1 MESQYTV
8 SAAAAALSV
17 SVSTVRRIADD
28 FTAYLPDYQP
38 LPGEARR
45 LSPADVR
52 TISAILSRLQAR
64 PGLTRSA
71 LLSELSAPGSEPL
84 IIPAS
89 LPAPERASPQDAPG
103 RAISV
108 ESGQASQGSADSPG
122 PALPALRSEILST
135 VASLSER
142 IERIERRESQPAPAQ
157 GIPASPLA
165 MAVLVS
171 VGILIVSLT
180 VSALTQWFG
189 VGVAGSALAL
199 IVLIVGL
206 VAPSMRR

>member
-1 MESQYTV
+1 MLSVYTV
-8 SAAAAALSV
+8 KQAADLLSV

-28 FTAYLPDYQP
+28 FALHLPDYRAIPGQP
-38 LPGEARR
+38 RT
-45 LSPADVR
+45 LSDADVR
-52 TISAILSRLQAR
+52 TIYAILSRLQAR

-71 LLSELSAPGSEPL
+71 LLAELSAPGSEPL

-89 LPAPERASPQDAPG
+89 LPAGKPQDAPG
-103 RAISV
+103 RPIAIESV
-108 ESGQASQGSADSPG
+108 QPSQGSPDTPG

-142 IERIERRESQPAPAQ
+142 VERIERRESQPAPAQ

-199 IVLIVGL
+199 LVLIVGL